1 MYMRKIW
8 NIRSADSALC
18 KQLADSLTI
27 SPALAQVLVN
37 RGITTPEQADTYL
50 NAGLESCHDPRLL
63 KGMDRAIDR
72 IRRAIAIGERIVVY
86 GDYDVDG
93 LTSTAL
99 LHYVLSELG
108 AVVQCYIPHRVDEGY
123 GLNLSACQTLR
134 KSHARLVITVDC
146 GISSFAEVEALRGFG
161 IDTVVTDHHQPVKG
175 KIPPA
180 FAVINPYQP
189 GCSYPYKSLAGVG
202 LAYKLAVALTEDEA
216 RVRKHLDLVA
226 LGTVSDVA
234 PLSGENRI
242 LVKYG
247 LQTLSRAEK
256 PGLKAL
262 IDVAGI
268 RTDRLTAEHVG
279 FILGPRINA
288 TGRMGSAEQALQLLL
303 SVDYA
308 AALPLAQ
315 ALDSENRERQK
326 VESKTLREAMA
337 IIDREINF
345 KEHRALVLHHDTWH
359 PGVIGIVASR
369 LAERYYRPTVLI
381 STAEEVAKGSCRSIR
396 NFHIF
401 NALSQ
406 CSHLLED
413 FGGHE
418 KAAGLSIRRDNLAGF
433 KELFNSMAV
442 ETLSPDDLVPVID
455 IDKELSF
462 SLLTE
467 ELLNDIERCAPFGMA
482 NPRPVFVSHAV
493 SRKGPVRPMR
503 GNGNAFWV
511 SDGTVTCEALVN
523 NRGEELDLSGL
534 TGNFSLVYA
543 PSLRERHGINSI
555 QLKVKDIQF

>member
-1 MYMRKIW
+1 MRKIW
-8 NIRSADSALC
+8 NIRSADPALSQ
-18 KQLADSLTI
+18 QLADSLTI
-27 SPALAQVLVN
+27 PPALAQVLVN

-108 AVVQCYIPHRVDEGY
+108 AIVQCYIPHRVDEGY
-123 GLNLSACQTLR
+123 GLNLSACQTLH

-146 GISSFAEVEALRGFG
+146 GISSFAEIEALRSFG

-175 KIPPA
+175 KVPPA

-189 GCSYPYKSLAGVG
+189 GCAYPYKALAGVG

-303 SVDYA
+303 SADYA

-413 FGGHE
+413 FGG
-418 KAAGLSIRRDNLAGF
+418 S
-433 KELFNSMAV
+433 
-442 ETLSPDDLVPVID
+442 
-455 IDKELSF
+455 
-462 SLLTE
+462 
-467 ELLNDIERCAPFGMA
+467 
-482 NPRPVFVSHAV
+482 
-493 SRKGPVRPMR
+493 
-503 GNGNAFWV
+503 
-511 SDGTVTCEALVN
+511 
-523 NRGEELDLSGL
+523 
-534 TGNFSLVYA
+534 
-543 PSLRERHGINSI
+543 
-555 QLKVKDIQF
+555 